1 MATRIAIKDICKIYD
16 GPHATPQKTETG
28 PVYLGIDAITDDGK
42 IDPNQYSHLSE
53 KDYVKWTKRITPQYG
68 DIVFSYEAT
77 LGRYA
82 LIPKDFYGC
91 LGRRLAVIRNISP
104 DVDTTWLYYYF
115 RSAEWTNFIQ
125 SKIVKGSTVN
135 RISIEDFPHYTIPCV
150 SIGTQKKIVDVLL
163 RIDRKIQIND
173 ALEQI
178 SVESKRWKENAIQD
192 SFGQA
197 KNIYTYLLIIPAN
210 EKGALE
216 RVIIDVLND
225 IPEETAL
232 MGEVE
237 QFIDAL
243 KAGLVPDLNQ
253 INNANKATVGTFFS
267 VRYPKKAMR
276 SFGVFISKIDWSKSA
291 SLNQMF
297 LPFQCLGEDKPL

>member
-1 MATRIAIKDICKIYD
+1 MM
-16 GPHATPQKTETG
+16 TELVLVEG
-28 PVYLGIDAITDDGK
+28 VSDVQLISYYLQNVYGWKHERENILGIEPLDEHEHIESLSKNGNQVVLCGVGGNGKFAHFVEAHRINYIIVEKEISSLVVVTDRDEASDAK
-42 IDPNQYSHLSE
+42 IKN
-53 KDYVKWTKRITPQYG
+53 
-68 DIVFSYEAT
+68 
-77 LGRYA
+77 
-82 LIPKDFYGC
+82 
-91 LGRRLAVIRNISP
+91 
-104 DVDTTWLYYYF
+104 
-115 RSAEWTNFIQ
+115 
-125 SKIVKGSTVN
+125 
-135 RISIEDFPHYTIPCV
+135 
-150 SIGTQKKIVDVLL
+150 
-163 RIDRKIQIND
+163 QIND

-178 SVESKRWKENAIQD
+178 SVENNRWKESAIQD

-197 KNIYTYLLIIPAN
+197 KSIYTYLLIIPAN

-216 RVIIDVLND
+216 RVIIDALND

-276 SFGVFISKIDWSKSA
+276 SFGMFISEIDWSKSA
-291 SLNQMF
+291 SLNQLF
-297 LPFQCLGEDKPL
+297 LPFQYLGEGKIQ

>member
-1 MATRIAIKDICKIYD
+1 MMTELVLVEGIADVQLISYYL
-16 GPHATPQKTETG
+16 QN
-28 PVYLGIDAITDDGK
+28 VYGWKHERENILGIEPLDEHEHIESLSKNGNQVVLCGVGGNGKFTHVVEQHRINYIVVEKEISSLMVVTDRDEASDTK
-42 IDPNQYSHLSE
+42 IKN
-53 KDYVKWTKRITPQYG
+53 
-68 DIVFSYEAT
+68 
-77 LGRYA
+77 
-82 LIPKDFYGC
+82 
-91 LGRRLAVIRNISP
+91 
-104 DVDTTWLYYYF
+104 
-115 RSAEWTNFIQ
+115 
-125 SKIVKGSTVN
+125 
-135 RISIEDFPHYTIPCV
+135 
-150 SIGTQKKIVDVLL
+150 
-163 RIDRKIQIND
+163 QINA

-178 SVESKRWKENAIQD
+178 SVESNCWKQNSIQD

-197 KNIYTYLLIIPAN
+197 KSIYTYLLIIPAN

-216 RVIIDVLND
+216 RVIIDALND

-237 QFIDAL
+237 QFIDVL

-291 SLNQMF
+291 SLNQLF
-297 LPFQCLGEDKPL
+297 LQFRYLGEDKPSDS

>member
-1 MATRIAIKDICKIYD
+1 MMTELILVEGVSDVQLISYYLQNVYGWKHERENILGIEPLDEHEHIESLSKNGNQVVLCGVGGNGKFAHFVEQHRVNHIIVEKDISSLMVVTD
-16 GPHATPQKTETG
+16 RDEAS
-28 PVYLGIDAITDDGK
+28 DAK
-42 IDPNQYSHLSE
+42 
-53 KDYVKWTKRITPQYG
+53 
-68 DIVFSYEAT
+68 
-77 LGRYA
+77 
-82 LIPKDFYGC
+82 
-91 LGRRLAVIRNISP
+91 IRN
-104 DVDTTWLYYYF
+104 
-115 RSAEWTNFIQ
+115 
-125 SKIVKGSTVN
+125 
-135 RISIEDFPHYTIPCV
+135 
-150 SIGTQKKIVDVLL
+150 
-163 RIDRKIQIND
+163 QINS
-173 ALEQI
+173 ALDQI
-178 SVESKRWKENAIQD
+178 SVEDNRWKENAIQD

-197 KNIYTYLLIIPAN
+197 KSIDTYLLIIPAD

-216 RVIIDVLND
+216 RVIIDALND

-291 SLNQMF
+291 SLNQLF
-297 LPFQCLGEDKPL
+297 LPFRCLGEDKPLEN